1 MHMRRHDVVIGAIDD
16 LITMNL
22 QVVNIGSG
30 LLNFDG
36 RYVLEIIFGEWY
48 LKYDHVSVTRDLLN
62 DSYEINVSVPI
73 QIEIVDAELRIVESL
88 LKFFKIF

>member
-1 MHMRRHDVVIGAIDD
+1 MHVRRHDVVISPIDD

-22 QVVNIGSG
+22 QVVALGSG
-30 LLNFDG
+30 PLNFDG